1 MAEKILMPKLAMA
14 MKQGKVI
21 EWKAGEGQWVEKG
34 QIVMVIETEKVTYEC
49 ESPAAG
55 FLHIIAE
62 LDKAIP
68 VNETVALLAETEAEL
83 AELQAAQPSPVPVA
97 ATAEPEPAVA
107 AAAAPAAGPVK
118 KGKVKITP
126 AAKKLAKIQ
135 NLDFTRVTGSGPGG
149 RIVKKDI
156 VQALESGLPEPAPA
170 AVVEKDIYEG
180 KKVKKTIPL
189 RGMRQAIAEHMVQS
203 LSISAQLTLS
213 GEIDMTEMIRFRNA
227 LLKKQEEIGQRISY
241 TDLMV
246 YVLAKAVKFVPIVNS
261 SLVDNEI
268 RIWEDINI
276 AVAVSL
282 EVDEAESGLIV
293 PVVKDVGN
301 KSLLEI
307 SHCVRD
313 LTSRA
318 RKGDLT
324 VEDMSD
330 GTLTLSNVGVL
341 SSGWS
346 VSTPIINQPQ
356 SVIVL
361 TGGIF
366 DKPVVVDKEIVIR
379 PIMTVSIT
387 FDHRVMDGAPIHQF
401 LNKFKSLIEQ
411 PEMLH
416 L

>member
-1 MAEKILMPKLAMA
+1 MAEEILMPKLAMA
-14 MKQGKVI
+14 MKQGKVL

-49 ESPAAG
+49 ESPASG
-55 FLHIIAE
+55 YLHIIVE
-62 LDKAIP
+62 LDTAIP

-83 AELQAAQPSPVPVA
+83 AELQAAQPAPVQAA
-97 ATAEPEPAVA
+97 ATAEPEVAVA
-107 AAAAPAAGPVK
+107 QTTPPPSGPVK

-126 AAKKLAKIQ
+126 AAKKLAGMH
-135 NLDFTRVTGSGPGG
+135 NLEFNAVTGSGPGG

-156 VQALESGLPEPAPA
+156 IEALESGPPEAAPAP
-170 AVVEKDIYEG
+170 ETKDFEG
-180 KKVKKTIPL
+180 KRVKRTIAL
-189 RGMRQAIAEHMVQS
+189 RGMRQAIADHMMQS
-203 LSISAQLTLS
+203 LSVSAQLTLS
-213 GEIDMTEMIRFRNA
+213 GEIDMTEMINFRNS

-246 YVLAKAVKFVPIVNS
+246 YVLAKAIKYVPIVNS
-261 SLVDNEI
+261 SLIDNEI
-268 RIWEDINI
+268 KIWEDINI

-293 PVVKDVGN
+293 PVVKDAGN

-307 SHCVRD
+307 SHCIKD
-313 LTSRA
+313 LTGRA
-318 RKGDLT
+318 RSGELT
-324 VEDMSD
+324 VDDMSD
-330 GTLTLSNVGVL
+330 GTLTLSNTGIFAP
-341 SSGWS
+341 GWT

-366 DKPVVVDKEIVIR
+366 DKPVVVDKEIVSR
-379 PIMTVSIT
+379 PMMTTSIT
-387 FDHRVMDGAPIHQF
+387 FDHRVMDGAPIHKF
-401 LNKFKSLIEQ
+401 LTKFKALIEQ
-411 PEMLH
+411 PELLH